1 MEYIRTLL
9 KKEIEIEYLV
19 TVHYFEYGKNFN
31 FETEKHNFWE
41 LVYVDKGEATVV
53 SGDVRY
59 ALRQGEI
66 FFHKPNTPHA
76 AFANGVVA
84 PNMVVISF
92 GCSSKAMDWFAGKRL
107 SINEGDKEIL
117 SKIIREAR
125 STFSSPLDDPYSN
138 GLIISEDSAVGGEQ
152 MIGILLES
160 MLIRLLRREN
170 EQEEKPKILSSM
182 KVRANNDLVNRVM
195 EYMQQNVCNN
205 LMFEEVCRFSAQSA
219 TNLKT
224 IFKSV
229 TGYGVM
235 SYYRLLKIDAAKQLM
250 REGNYNITQIADHL
264 GYASVHYFSR
274 HFKQVTGMTPSEYT
288 MSIQAR

>member
-1 MEYIRTLL
+1 MEYIRTIL
-9 KKEIEIEYLV
+9 KKEIEVEYLV

-31 FETEKHNFWE
+31 FKPERHNFWE
-41 LVYVDKGEATVV
+41 LVYVDKGEATVE

-66 FFHKPNTPHA
+66 FFHKPNVPHA

-84 PNMVVISF
+84 PNMVIISF

-107 SINEGDKEIL
+107 SINEREKELL

-125 STFSSPLDDPYSN
+125 HAFSSPLDDPYSN
-138 GLIISEDSAVGGEQ
+138 GLVASENSLLGGEQ
-152 MIGILLES
+152 MIGLLLES
-160 MLIRLLRREN
+160 MLISLLRREQGQD
-170 EQEEKPKILSSM
+170 ESPKILSSM

-195 EYMQQNVCNN
+195 QYMQENVCNN
-205 LMFEEVCRFSAQSA
+205 LTFEQVCRFSAQSA

-235 SYYRLLKIDAAKQLM
+235 SYYRLMKIDTAKQLM
-250 REGNYNITQIADHL
+250 REGNYNITQIADYL

-288 MSIQAR
+288 MSIQAK

>member
-1 MEYIRTLL
+1 MDYIRTTL
-9 KKEIEIEYLV
+9 KKEIQVDFLV

-31 FETEKHNFWE
+31 FEPEKHDFWE

-66 FFHKPNTPHA
+66 FFHKPNVSHA

-84 PNMVVISF
+84 PNMVIISF
-92 GCSSKAMDWFAGKRL
+92 GCDSEAMKWFAGKRL
-107 SINEGDKEIL
+107 SINEGEKELL
-117 SKIIREAR
+117 SRIIKEAR
-125 STFSSPLDDPYSN
+125 NVFSSPLDDPYSN
-138 GLIISEDSAVGGEQ
+138 GLTLAENPVIGGEQ
-152 MIGILLES
+152 MIGLLLET

-170 EQEEKPKILSSM
+170 NQEETPKILSSM

-195 EYMQQNVCNN
+195 KYMQENVCGN
-205 LMFEEVCRFSAQSA
+205 LTFEQVCRFSAQSA

-235 SYYRLLKIDAAKQLM
+235 GYYRLLKIDTAKQLM

-288 MSIQAR
+288 MSIQAK